1 MAVRSNTGSTL
12 NEPVLE
18 EEEEPWT
25 ENGDGSD
32 IQSRLDRHA
41 LVNHGKQIAIAQE
54 QLTKV
59 MTEMGGLRKLCV
71 SVRDQAKETNSML
84 ETLGTHLGVQLKT
97 GDLPDD
103 SSGE

>member
-12 NEPVLE
+12 NEPFLE
-18 EEEEPWT
+18 EEEESWT
-25 ENGDGSD
+25 EADDRLD
-32 IQSRLDRHA
+32 IQSRLDRYA

-59 MTEMGGLRKLCV
+59 MTEMGGLRTLCI

-97 GDLPDD
+97 NDLPDD